1 MHKLLRA
8 AAGSLAVLVGLT
20 TTGCADTTWAVKVNN
35 SKVSTGVYIAY
46 LLSYRS
52 QILNNSSSGASS
64 ASSSSSAGSNP
75 LSVTPSGASS
85 ASAAS
90 SDPWSQKVDGSPA
103 ISWAINSALK
113 DCERMAVTE
122 SLAATRKLSLTS
134 TETSTAK
141 QYAQTYS
148 SYYPAYK
155 SNGVSET
162 SLQRLLEYQ
171 FISKKVFDSYYA
183 KGGEKAVSD
192 TDLKNYYTANFVHV
206 KQIFFNKYDD
216 TGALLSADKLAQI
229 KSTAS
234 QVLGM
239 AVANKG
245 SFDSL
250 VTKYNEDSGMTSN
263 PDGYIFDKSA
273 SYLQVFKD
281 TAFSMA
287 VGDVKLIES
296 DEGYHIL
303 YKLPVDPTASTYND
317 NMKEQVLESM
327 KWTEFSQT
335 IDGLVSK
342 AKIEKNSHT
351 LNKYNPKTLK
361 DQ

>member
-8 AAGSLAVLVGLT
+8 AAGSLAILLGLA
-20 TTGCADTTWAVKVNN
+20 TTGCADTTWAVKVDNT
-35 SKVSTGVYIAY
+35 KIPTGVYIAN

-52 QILNNSSSGASS
+52 QVVNGSSSDTSS
-64 ASSSSSAGSNP
+64 DASSSEGDNP
-75 LSVTPSGASS
+75 LAVTPSGASS
-85 ASAAS
+85 ASTAS
-90 SDPWSQKVDGSPA
+90 SDPWNQKIEGATAV
-103 ISWAINSALK
+103 SWAINSALK

-122 SLAATRKLSLTS
+122 NLAAKRKLSLTS

-148 SYYPAYK
+148 SYYSAYK
-155 SNGVSET
+155 SNGVSEA
-162 SLQRLLEYQ
+162 SLQRLLELQ
-171 FISKKVFDSYYA
+171 FLSKKVFDSYYA
-183 KGGEKAVSD
+183 KGGEKAVPD
-192 TDLKNYYTANFVHV
+192 ADLKNYYTANFVHI

-216 TGALLSADKLAQI
+216 TGALLSTEKLAQI
-229 KSTAS
+229 KSTAN

-239 AVANKG
+239 ADANKG

-250 VTKYNEDSGMTSN
+250 VTKYNQDSGMTSN

-281 TAFSMA
+281 AAFSMK

-303 YKLPVDPTASTYND
+303 YKVPVDPTASTYND
-317 NMKEQVLESM
+317 DMKEEVLESM
-327 KWTEFSQT
+327 KWTEYSQT

-342 AKIEKNSHT
+342 AKIVKNTHT
-351 LNKYNPKTLK
+351 LNKYSPKTLK